1 MLAGKYGMLLTVK
14 ELIVPIKLTN
24 VLTVMLLMIILG
36 ILAVPGISRG
46 YCGVIVLIPRKFV
59 AALKKRP
66 DAVLAV
72 VPLKM
77 MLLFISTRRAALLE
91 GWAMLFGYRR
101 AETPVSTRKR
111 PVV

>member
-91 GWAMLFGYRR
+91 GWAMLFG
-101 AETPVSTRKR
+101 
-111 PVV
+111 

>member
-14 ELIVPIKLTN
+14 ELMLPIRFTK
-24 VLTVMLLMIILG
+24 VLTVAVLMIILG

-66 DAVLAV
+66 VPVFVV
-72 VPLKM
+72 VPLKIT
-77 MLLFISTRRAALLE
+77 LLVVSTKKAELLE
-91 GWAMLFGYRR
+91 AWPMLFG
-101 AETPVSTRKR
+101 
-111 PVV
+111 